1 MRIMREEPPR
11 GRYWYQNVREPEGR
25 MRTPKPLTSVSQR
38 KSWPVLGLCA
48 RLTLA
53 SVSFFPMRSS
63 DSVSTAFAPQISSG
77 ALRSNMAG
85 YVGKSRQTGRAPCFY
100 MGRCGGARGRA
111 FLHCMNDPQPEGHM
125 ASHIGRRKFLATLGG
140 AAAAWPLA

>member
-48 RLTLA
+48 RFTLA

-63 DSVSTAFAPQISSG
+63 DSVSTAFCAQISSG

-85 YVGKSRQTGRAPCFY
+85 YVGKSRQTGASLVFY
-100 MGRCGGARGRA
+100 LARSGGTRGKACPGTGRA
-111 FLHCMNDPQPEGHM
+111 
-125 ASHIGRRKFLATLGG
+125 RRPLLLTGIAVLLLATGT
-140 AAAAWPLA
+140 AQDYDERSS